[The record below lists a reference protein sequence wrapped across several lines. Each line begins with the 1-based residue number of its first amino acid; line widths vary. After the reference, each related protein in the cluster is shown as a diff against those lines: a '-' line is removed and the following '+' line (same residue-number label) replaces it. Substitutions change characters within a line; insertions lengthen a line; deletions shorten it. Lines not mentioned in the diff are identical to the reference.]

1 MSIIDYAKAFCG
13 KQETAGPN
21 LGPML
26 TKWKADVFGPHN
38 SVGAVSWCGI
48 FAFAMLLE
56 YSKQSRKDL
65 TTKLGFDPKT
75 FYPESAD
82 SWLQQGIKAARVTT
96 EPKVGDI
103 FLWMVPQASGYSK
116 TDAHHVGFVAEAF
129 LPKDGAIFQT
139 LEGNTTAVGTN
150 LASREGDGV
159 YRKSRTYRPGA
170 FVFLSMPALV

>member
-1 MSIIDYAKAFCG
+1 MSIIDYAKTFCG
-13 KQETAGPN
+13 KQETEGSN

-26 TKWKADVFGPHN
+26 RKWKMEVFGLHS

-48 FAFAMLLE
+48 FVFAMLME
-56 YSKQSRKDL
+56 YSKKTRKEL
-65 TTKLGFDPKT
+65 VTKLGFDAKT
-75 FYPESAD
+75 FYPESTD
-82 SWLQQGIKAARVTT
+82 SWLQQGTKSARITT

-103 FLWMVPQASGYSK
+103 FLWMVPQASGFSK
-116 TDAHHVGFVAEAF
+116 TDAHHIGFIAEAF
-129 LPKDGAIFQT
+129 TPKDGAIFQT

-170 FVFLSMPALV
+170 FIFLSIPALV